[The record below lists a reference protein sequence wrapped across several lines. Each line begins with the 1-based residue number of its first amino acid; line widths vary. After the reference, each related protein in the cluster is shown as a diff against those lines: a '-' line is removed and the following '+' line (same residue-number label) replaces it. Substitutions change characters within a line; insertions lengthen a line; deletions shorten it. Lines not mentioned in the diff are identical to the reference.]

1 MKIGWALYVIFEIVV
16 ITSLSLL
23 TGQMLK
29 GIFPEINDIVLVGL
43 SLAGG
48 YVLTYLLYFVFG
60 IVLGLLAHMFLDDEQ
75 LEDFYKRNLRKLDR
89 DHDDEEYEEYDDMA
103 AEPEADEKQILVQ
116 TATIDEISENTVGT
130 YLEKQIPEWIKVNGE
145 KYIFSHVLM
154 KNSAGELMMDAADL
168 ETTDVIYPPGM
179 VFKKS
184 V

>member
-1 MKIGWALYVIFEIVV
+1 MKISWAVYMIFEIVV

-23 TGQMLK
+23 TGQMIK
-29 GIFPEINDIVLVGL
+29 GIFPEINNIVLVGL

-48 YVLTYLLYFVFG
+48 YVLTYLLYFFFG
-60 IVLGLLAHMFLDDEQ
+60 IVLGLLAHMFLDNDQ
-75 LEDFYKRNLRKLDR
+75 LEDFYRRNLKKL
-89 DHDDEEYEEYDDMA
+89 DDEEYDEYDDMA
-103 AEPEADEKQILVQ
+103 AEPEADEKQIMVQ
-116 TATIDEISENTVGT
+116 SATLDEISENTVGT

-154 KNSAGELMMDAADL
+154 KNSAGELLMDAADL